1 MSELM
6 GSGGELTIRYDEVGC
21 DLYRCALLMGI
32 RAQYE
37 PRGLDP
43 NSDLRPDVLLTLPGR
58 HILTDVAITHSLAPG
73 AVSNGRSTRTL
84 GKARDME
91 SGKRKKYMDLSSL
104 RHYEQLPFVVETC
117 GGVGPSAKR

>member
-1 MSELM
+1 
-6 GSGGELTIRYDEVGC
+6 
-21 DLYRCALLMGI
+21 MGI

-117 GGVGPSAKR
+117 GGVGPSANALIKAMADTSEDHLAM